1 MSTQTR
7 LLIKGGRVVNDD
19 LMMEADVFIEDGVIK
34 QVGKD
39 IAVPGGTRTIDA
51 KGMFVMPGG
60 IDTHTHFEF
69 YFMSSRTADD
79 FYTGS
84 KAALA
89 GGTTMIIDFVS
100 KKSHSMSVLE
110 AFEDYRSRADERIC
124 CDYGLAVI
132 LNDYNDEVF
141 KEMEILTREKGVN
154 AFKMFMAYKGQLMM
168 EDSKLIQAFKACS
181 KLGALARVH
190 AENGDIIYENQ
201 KKLLCMEITGPEGH
215 LYSREE
221 EIEAEATHRAI
232 VLANQVHCPLYVV
245 HVMSKSSADVILRKR
260 AQGCVVFGEPVASGL
275 ATDGSHHFSRCWRH
289 AAAHVMSP
297 PLRPDPDTKS
307 YLMDLLASGEL
318 QTTGSDHCT
327 FTSSQKAAG
336 LDDFTRIPNGV
347 NGVEERMGVVW
358 QNGVNTGK
366 MDPCKFVAVTSANAA
381 KIFNIY
387 PRKGRIQAGSDADV
401 VVWDPEKVRVFSS
414 ETQQSACDFN
424 IFEGFRCQGAPAY
437 VVSQG
442 RVVVEGDELHASQG
456 VGKFIPMAPNCPYV
470 YSAMRQR
477 ELKPS
482 RGRVAGGR
490 APEGGPCAT
499 FGARGQRGAASD
511 GGAGHPGDTPGTTPH
526 DGAPVSRHA
535 ERVPQQASDPGGMQK
550 PSGLHL
556 QPIGSP
562 DRRREGRACGH
573 SRQQPP
579 RRPLIWHLV
588 NGGERRLLPRRF
600 LRPALDI

>member
-51 KGMFVMPGG
+51 KGMFVLPGG

-190 AENGDIIYENQ
+190 AENGDIIYE
-201 KKLLCMEITGPEGH
+201 
-215 LYSREE
+215 
-221 EIEAEATHRAI
+221 IEAEATHRAI

-260 AQGCVVFGEPVASGL
+260 AQGCVV
-275 ATDGSHHFSRCWRH
+275 
-289 AAAHVMSP
+289 
-297 PLRPDPDTKS
+297 
-307 YLMDLLASGEL
+307 GEL

-387 PRKGRIQAGSDADV
+387 PRKVLLSRI
-401 VVWDPEKVRVFSS
+401 
-414 ETQQSACDFN
+414 
-424 IFEGFRCQGAPAY
+424 
-437 VVSQG
+437 
-442 RVVVEGDELHASQG
+442 
-456 VGKFIPMAPNCPYV
+456 
-470 YSAMRQR
+470 
-477 ELKPS
+477 
-482 RGRVAGGR
+482 
-490 APEGGPCAT
+490 
-499 FGARGQRGAASD
+499 
-511 GGAGHPGDTPGTTPH
+511 
-526 DGAPVSRHA
+526 
-535 ERVPQQASDPGGMQK
+535 
-550 PSGLHL
+550 
-556 QPIGSP
+556 
-562 DRRREGRACGH
+562 
-573 SRQQPP
+573 
-579 RRPLIWHLV
+579 
-588 NGGERRLLPRRF
+588 
-600 LRPALDI
+600 